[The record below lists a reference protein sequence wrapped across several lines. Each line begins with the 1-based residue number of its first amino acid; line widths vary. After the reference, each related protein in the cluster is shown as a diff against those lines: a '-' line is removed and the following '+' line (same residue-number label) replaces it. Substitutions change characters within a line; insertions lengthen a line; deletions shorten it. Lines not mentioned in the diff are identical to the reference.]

1 MRLFK
6 KMTAVLPADAN
17 LTLVA
22 HMLMS
27 RRLAEGDTTTETPD
41 VGVSHSTAEEIWAVM
56 FLVVVL
62 LLALC
67 MICACCGIAAQLLG
81 CGSFLTE
88 YLLSCFG
95 TVAKLCTSCCSCS
108 GDTKKKT
115 PKAPVVV
122 SDDVPEAKVIGP
134 AYESTEELKPL
145 RPKREAP
152 PTEYTCCGFALPC
165 LAWFSVCGCSFV
177 GCAWLTTCWKR
188 SCGGGGERR
197 GRRQTTGGGLSFVQN
212 LLTCWRCCGL
222 LPTCCPAQYE
232 WTPPPRRSAVA
243 TPKPPAPKPPPPT
256 PPPPTAPPPV
266 VKGEPV
272 FFVGVAPRPMPSL
285 NLV

>member
-1 MRLFK
+1 M
-6 KMTAVLPADAN
+6 AGVLPPDAN

-27 RRLAEGDTTTETPD
+27 RRLAEQD
-41 VGVSHSTAEEIWAVM
+41 VTVTHSTAEQVWATM

-67 MICACCGIAAQLLG
+67 MICACCGIGAQLLG

-95 TVAKLCTSCCSCS
+95 TVAKFCTSCCNCG
-108 GDTKKKT
+108 GDTTTKK
-115 PKAPVVV
+115 PSPAAV
-122 SDDVPEAKVIGP
+122 SSDVPEAKVIGP
-134 AYESTEELKPL
+134 APAHESIEELKPL
-145 RPKREAP
+145 RPKKQQQQP
-152 PTEYTCCGFALPC
+152 PEDYTCCGFALPC

-177 GCAWLTTCWKR
+177 GCAWLGTCWER
-188 SCGGGGERR
+188 SCGEGKRR

-222 LPTCCPAQYE
+222 LPACCPAQYE
-232 WTPPPRRSAVA
+232 WTPRRSAVA
-243 TPKPPAPKPPPPT
+243 TPKPPAPKPPPP
-256 PPPPTAPPPV
+256 V
-266 VKGEPV
+266 VNGEPV
-272 FFVGVAPRPMPSL
+272 YNVGMEPRPMPAL
-285 NLV
+285 NMV

>member
-1 MRLFK
+1 
-6 KMTAVLPADAN
+6 MTAVLPPDAN

-27 RRLAEGDTTTETPD
+27 RRLAEETPD

-62 LLALC
+62 MLALC
-67 MICACCGIAAQLLG
+67 VLCACCGIGAQLLG
-81 CGSFLTE
+81 CGSFLTQ

-95 TVAKLCTSCCSCS
+95 TVAKFCTSCCSCS
-108 GDTKKKT
+108 GDTEKKT

-134 AYESTEELKPL
+134 AYEPTEELKPL

-152 PTEYTCCGFALPC
+152 PKEYTCCGFALPC

-177 GCAWLTTCWKR
+177 GCAWLTSCWTR
-188 SCGGGGERR
+188 ACGGGEDDRRR
-197 GRRQTTGGGLSFVQN
+197 GRREAPGGGLSFVQN

-222 LPTCCPAQYE
+222 LPACCPAQYE
-232 WTPPPRRSAVA
+232 RSRAPPPPRPRRAAPVA
-243 TPKPPAPKPPPPT
+243 TPKPPVVV
-256 PPPPTAPPPV
+256 PV
-266 VKGEPV
+266 VEGEPV
-272 FFVGVAPRPMPSL
+272 HYVGKDVRPMPIL
-285 NLV
+285 NLA

>member
-1 MRLFK
+1 MCAL
-6 KMTAVLPADAN
+6 KMAGVLPPDAN

-22 HMLMS
+22 HMLMN
-27 RRLAEGDTTTETPD
+27 RRLADED
-41 VGVSHSTAEEIWAVM
+41 VTVTHSTAEQVWATM

-62 LLALC
+62 ILALC
-67 MICACCGIAAQLLG
+67 MICACCGIGAQLLG

-95 TVAKLCTSCCSCS
+95 TVAKFCTSCCNCG
-108 GDTKKKT
+108 GDTTKK
-115 PKAPVVV
+115 PPPAAV

-134 AYESTEELKPL
+134 APAYEPATEELKPL
-145 RPKREAP
+145 RPKQQQEP
-152 PTEYTCCGFALPC
+152 PEEYTCCGFALPC

-177 GCAWLTTCWKR
+177 GCAWLGTCWER
-188 SCGGGGERR
+188 SCGEGKRR

-232 WTPPPRRSAVA
+232 WTPPPRRVA
-243 TPKPPAPKPPPPT
+243 TPKPPAPKPPAPKPPT
-256 PPPPTAPPPV
+256 PPV
-266 VKGEPV
+266 VNGEPV
-272 FFVGVAPRPMPSL
+272 YYVGMEPRPMPVL
-285 NLV
+285 NMV

>member
-1 MRLFK
+1 M
-6 KMTAVLPADAN
+6 ASVLPPGAN

-22 HMLMS
+22 RMLMS
-27 RRLAEGDTTTETPD
+27 RRLAEED
-41 VGVSHSTAEEIWAVM
+41 VTVTHSTAEEVWATM

-62 LLALC
+62 LLVLC

-95 TVAKLCTSCCSCS
+95 TVAKFCTSCCNCG
-108 GDTKKKT
+108 GDTPKKK
-115 PKAPVVV
+115 PPSEV

-134 AYESTEELKPL
+134 AYEPATEELKPL
-145 RPKREAP
+145 RPKQQQQP
-152 PTEYTCCGFALPC
+152 PKEYTCCGFALPC

-188 SCGGGGERR
+188 SCGGGGDRR

-232 WTPPPRRSAVA
+232 WTPPPRRVA
-243 TPKPPAPKPPPPT
+243 TAKPLPPAPKPPPPT
-256 PPPPTAPPPV
+256 PPPPEPPPPPPV
-266 VKGEPV
+266 AKGEPV
-272 FFVGVAPRPMPSL
+272 FFVGIASRPMPVL
-285 NLV
+285 NMV